1 MAGDGLATQTII
13 LAGRDVQYTVRRSP
27 RAKRIGLR
35 VTPARGL
42 EVVLPARGRLPDIPA
57 LLNDKAAWIVAAL
70 DRLQAQLP
78 PTSRPARRR
87 HTLPYRGQ
95 RLSPHYQCA
104 PRANKPSVI
113 FDEAGQTLTAVASHR
128 EEPLIPLLEWWYR
141 GEARRIIA
149 VRVREFAAVLGVT
162 YSRLTIRDGRS
173 RWGSC
178 SSLGGLNFSWRLI
191 LAPPEILD
199 YVVIH
204 ELAHLREL
212 NHSPRFWAIV
222 AAHCPDYR
230 KHQRWLKE
238 HGAELQQLLRERSKL
253 IPNHDVPLTVGQR

>member
-1 MAGDGLATQTII
+1 MPGDQLTAQTIL
-13 LAGRDVQYTVRRSP
+13 LAGREVQYTVRRSP

-35 VTPARGL
+35 VAPARGL
-42 EVVLPARGRLPDIPA
+42 EVVLPARGRLPDLPA
-57 LLNDKAAWIVAAL
+57 LLNDKAAWIVSAL
-70 DRLQAQLP
+70 DRLQTHLP
-78 PTSRPARRR
+78 PSQATLGDG
-87 HTLPYRGQ
+87 TMLPYRGQ
-95 RLSPHYQCA
+95 HYRLVISA
-104 PRANKPSVI
+104 RRADKPNVI
-113 FDEAGQTLTAVASHR
+113 LDATARTLTAVPSDR
-128 EEPLIPLLEWWYR
+128 GEPLAPLLEWWYR

-149 VRVREFAAVLGVT
+149 QRVREYAATLGVA

-191 LAPPEILD
+191 LAPPEVLD

-230 KHQRWLKE
+230 TQQRWLKE
-238 HGAELQQLLRERSKL
+238 HGAALQQLLRDDA
-253 IPNHDVPLTVGQR
+253 N

>member
-1 MAGDGLATQTII
+1 MPADRSNPHTIF
-13 LAGRDVQYTVRRSP
+13 LSGREVQYTVRRSA

-35 VTPARGL
+35 VTPAHGL

-57 LLNDKAAWIVAAL
+57 LLTEKAAWIAGAL
-70 DRLQAQLP
+70 DRIQAQLP
-78 PTSRPARRR
+78 PIQTVLGEG
-87 HTLPYRGQ
+87 TLLPYRGQ
-95 RLSPHYQCA
+95 EYRLIISLIISA
-104 PRANKPSVI
+104 RGADKPGVI
-113 FDEAGQTLTAVASHR
+113 LDETDQTLTAIRSPQHESLV
-128 EEPLIPLLEWWYR
+128 PLLEWWYR
-141 GEARRIIA
+141 DEARRIINL
-149 VRVREFAAVLGVT
+149 RVREFAAILGVI

-222 AAHCPDYR
+222 AAHCPAYR
-230 KHQRWLKE
+230 THQRWLKE
-238 HGAELQQLLRERSKL
+238 HGAALQRLLREE
-253 IPNHDVPLTVGQR
+253 PT